1 MKLSLKR
8 SSTPRPAK
16 AEPKARRI
24 KVRAERPRPLP
35 TRGGYQTRTYP
46 IWLRTLLIAAVLAAA
61 LFYGFRFATIGTPSL
76 MMLGAPLA
84 LLVVLLIWALPPGEY
99 APSGALAPLYFAF
112 IAAQALWPN
121 YLAVVLPGLPWLTVS
136 RTLAS
141 LMVLV
146 ILVCVSVSKA
156 FRGQIRETLAV
167 DPVIWRALLGF
178 SLLQAASILWSPS
191 GTDSLNDFISG
202 QIISAAAFFTS
213 LYLFRRAGFAEF
225 WAKTFL
231 VVVAGACFLG
241 LWENQIGV
249 VPWAGHTPSFLRID
263 DPVVMKILAGGAR
276 AATGIHRVQST
287 ATTPLS
293 LAELIGMSSAF
304 AIHFVTWRY
313 PIYIRLLSAAYVV
326 MGLDVIVLTDSRL
339 GFVAWMVSAI
349 FYLLMWAMV
358 RWREHRGSILAPAI
372 VFSYPAILI
381 AAFISTFLVGR
392 IRARVW
398 GSGAQQAST
407 DARKL
412 QWEMAMP
419 KIAENPF
426 GYGIGTAGKVLGF
439 KNQAGVGSID
449 SYYLTL
455 LLDFGI
461 VGFVLY
467 FGMLI
472 RTIWLGGKL
481 VYDHPSHPESRIAI
495 PFLVSLIAYIVVK
508 SVLSQETNGA
518 FIYMMLAGCLAT
530 VATVR
535 TEAKAAEAASSD
547 DRVSLR

>member
-1 MKLSLKR
+1 MKFSLKR
-8 SSTPRPAK
+8 ASAPKRAK
-16 AEPKARRI
+16 AEP
-24 KVRAERPRPLP
+24 RPRRARSRPSPP
-35 TRGGYQTRTYP
+35 TRGGYQTPTYP
-46 IWLRTLLIAAVLAAA
+46 LWLRLFLMVAVVLVA
-61 LFYGFRFATIGTPSL
+61 LFYGIRFATVGTPSL

-84 LLVVLLIWALPPGEY
+84 LVVVLFIWALPPGEY
-99 APSGALAPLYFAF
+99 APSGSLVPLYFAF
-112 IAAQALWPN
+112 VAAQALWPN
-121 YLAVVLPGLPWLTVS
+121 YLAVVLPGLPWLTVN
-136 RTLAS
+136 RTLGS
-141 LMVLV
+141 LLVLV
-146 ILVCVSVSKA
+146 LLICVSVSKT
-156 FRGQIRETLAV
+156 FRGRMGETLGA
-167 DPVIWRALLGF
+167 DPFIWRCLIAY

-202 QIISAAAFFTS
+202 QIMAGAAFFTS
-213 LYLFRRAGFAEF
+213 IYLFRRAGFAEF

-241 LWENQIGV
+241 LWENELGS

-293 LAELIGMSSAF
+293 LAELIGLSSAF

-313 PIYIRLLSAAYVV
+313 PLYQRLLAAAYVV
-326 MGLDVIVLTDSRL
+326 MGFHVIILTDSRL

-349 FYLLMWAMV
+349 FYLLMWAVV
-358 RWREHRGSILAPAI
+358 RWREHKGSIFAPAI

-381 AAFISTFLVGR
+381 VAFISTFLVGR
-392 IRARVW
+392 LRARVW

-407 DARKL
+407 DARKI

-419 KIAENPF
+419 RIAENPF

-449 SYYLTL
+449 SFYLTL

-461 VGFVLY
+461 LGFALY
-467 FGMLI
+467 FGMIL
-472 RTIWLGGKL
+472 RTIWIGGK
-481 VYDHPSHPESRIAI
+481 VVFDYPSHPESRMII
-495 PFLVSLIAYIVVK
+495 PFVVSLIAYIVVK

-518 FIYMMLAGCLAT
+518 YIYMMLAACLAI
-530 VATVR
+530 VSTVR
-535 TEAKAAEAASSD
+535 SDAKAASA
-547 DRVSLR
+547 

>member
-1 MKLSLKR
+1 M
-8 SSTPRPAK
+8 
-16 AEPKARRI
+16 
-24 KVRAERPRPLP
+24 
-35 TRGGYQTRTYP
+35 RGGYQTSTYP
-46 IWLRTLLIAAVLAAA
+46 VWLRLILITAIVFVA

-76 MMLGAPLA
+76 MLLGAPLA

-99 APSGALAPLYFAF
+99 APSGALIPLYLTFM
-112 IAAQALWPN
+112 AAQALWPN
-121 YLAVVLPGLPWLTVS
+121 YLAVVLPGLPWLTLS
-136 RTLAS
+136 RTFAS

-146 ILVCVSVSKA
+146 LLICVSVSST
-156 FRGQIRETLAV
+156 FRGRMAETLGA
-167 DPVIWRALLGF
+167 DPFIWRCLVGF
-178 SLLQAASILWSPS
+178 ALLQAASILWSPD

-202 QIISAAAFFTS
+202 QITSGACFFTS
-213 LYLFRRAGFAEF
+213 VYLFRRAGFAEF

-231 VVVAGACFLG
+231 VVVAGACLFG
-241 LWENQIGV
+241 LWENELGR
-249 VPWAGHTPSFLRID
+249 VPWAGNTPSFLRID
-263 DPVVMKILAGGAR
+263 DPVVVKILAGGAR

-313 PIYIRLLSAAYVV
+313 PLYLRLLSAIYVV
-326 MGLDVIVLTDSRL
+326 LGLHVIILTDSRL
-339 GFVAWMVSAI
+339 GFVAWMVTAI

-358 RWREHRGSILAPAI
+358 RWREHRGSIFAPAI

-392 IRARVW
+392 LRARVW

-412 QWEMAMP
+412 QWEMAIP
-419 KIAENPF
+419 RIAENPF
-426 GYGIGTAGKVLGF
+426 GYGIGRAGKVLGF
-439 KNQAGVGSID
+439 KNQAGMGSID

-461 VGFVLY
+461 LGFALY
-467 FGMLI
+467 FGIILRAVWI
-472 RTIWLGGKL
+472 GGKL
-481 VYDHPSHPESRIAI
+481 VYQHPSHPESRMVI
-495 PFLVSLIAYIVVK
+495 PFAVSLISYVVVK

-518 FIYMMLAGCLAT
+518 FVYMMLAGCLAA
-530 VATVR
+530 VANVR
-535 TEAKAAEAASSD
+535 SD
-547 DRVSLR
+547 ERDKERLPAVRVA